1 MADKIIVIEQGEVVE
16 IGCHEE
22 LIRDKGIYYRLY
34 RIQSES
40 YEESFI
46 VDNIRQVDVEM
57 KDCTI
62 SVG

>member
-1 MADKIIVIEQGEVVE
+1 MADKIIVMEQGEVVE

-22 LIRDKGIYYRLY
+22 LFRDKCIYYRLY

-40 YEESFI
+40 YEEIFI
-46 VDNIRQVDVEM
+46 VDNIKQVDVEM
-57 KDCTI
+57 EDCTI